1 MFCQQHDGVSLLCF
15 GRGGLRLESE
25 TQQVVKVNQ
34 EETHTGLHIMAM
46 RSSSPRFTWLR

>member
-1 MFCQQHDGVSLLCF
+1 MSAGSALALAGFE
-15 GRGGLRLESE
+15 RE

-34 EETHTGLHIMAM
+34 EEETHTGLHIMAM